1 MYSIFATADTSYD
14 TFHIG
19 ATDVET
25 EGTFRWITTNSA
37 LTYTNWRHGEPSRNV
52 IHEDCVGMFSDN
64 GKWNDYACD
73 HWQLPAVCELER
85 TTEL

>member
-1 MYSIFATADTSYD
+1 M
-14 TFHIG
+14 
-19 ATDVET
+19 
-25 EGTFRWITTNSA
+25 WITTNAA

-52 IHEDCVGMFSDN
+52 IYEDCVGMFSDN

-73 HWQLPAVCELER
+73 HWQLPAVCELEQ